1 MTNMNMNKKIF
12 LFVISFFCFFA
23 VNKEVY
29 AIKSTVRYDES
40 NHKVC
45 FTSSASNVCL
55 SQAKL
60 FCELNGSEYEINIP
74 FSKTDTNDKCS
85 KVSGDTFYSYAEGC
99 VTLPAD
105 KIGSNVCKF
114 KVYTKNS
121 RWNKEGEVAF
131 NNQGGYD
138 DSDYYNNLTA
148 EEKAKNNRCS
158 QYTTNACPSSCYISG
173 SECVSVCPD
182 GTYARDGNKCED
194 TATEHVAD
202 KPCQEDDI
210 KKVFRLFGYL
220 LLIARILI
228 PLIIIIMGSLDIFKA
243 VYGQDDKALGKQL
256 KVLVWRIIGGLT
268 IFFLPTIVNA
278 FFEVGSDVT
287 DDEDYKTCAN
297 CLLDPL
303 NSQTCSISEDNTSST
318 SD

>member
-12 LFVISFFCFFA
+12 LFVISFFCFFVFNVSVSA
-23 VNKEVY
+23 VNCGDVNKQSNCVNY
-29 AIKSTVRYDES
+29 KKCMWSPPIES
-40 NHKVC
+40 P
-45 FTSSASNVCL
+45 TSSNYCTCNS
-55 SQAKL
+55 S
-60 FCELNGSEYEINIP
+60 NGSCSEKDIKDCGSN
-74 FSKTDTNDKCS
+74 KTKSSCTNNSKCS
-85 KVSGDTFYSYAEGC
+85 WTQYCVDDPTYEQSEDSTGDEIREDSYWNENKTTTKASGD
-99 VTLPAD
+99 
-105 KIGSNVCKF
+105 
-114 KVYTKNS
+114 
-121 RWNKEGEVAF
+121 
-131 NNQGGYD
+131 
-138 DSDYYNNLTA
+138 
-148 EEKAKNNRCS
+148 AK
-158 QYTTNACPSSCYISG
+158 
-173 SECVSVCPD
+173 CPD
-182 GTYARDGNKCED
+182 GYTSKDGITCVLDKDEN
-194 TATEHVAD
+194 VAD

-220 LLIARILI
+220 LLVARILI